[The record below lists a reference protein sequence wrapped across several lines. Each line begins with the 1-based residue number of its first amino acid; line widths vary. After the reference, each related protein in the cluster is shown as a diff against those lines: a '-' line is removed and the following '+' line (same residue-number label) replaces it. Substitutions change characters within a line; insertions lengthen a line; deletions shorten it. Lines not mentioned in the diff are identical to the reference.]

1 MDTALQFAGTD
12 AGTWCHFKNSR
23 FNPFY
28 SPGNGDLMYPEA
40 HLRYRRSLKMGSKS
54 LQDLLLIIALLTAI
68 IAISDGA
75 TDPGDVS
82 ALKGIY
88 SNLGSP
94 QQLTGWNNANGGDP
108 CAQSWKGVSC
118 SGSSVTSIKLSGL
131 GLSGSLYYQLSDLS
145 SLTTL
150 DLSNN
155 NFQGNIP
162 YALPYKLQELN
173 LASNGLTG
181 SIPYSISNTTD
192 LTVLNLSHNQLSGQI
207 QDMFG
212 KLSSLSTLDLS
223 FNVLTQSLP
232 QSFSSLSSLSVLYLQ
247 NNQLTGSVNALAN
260 LPLTDLNIENNRF
273 SGWVPNDWKSNQKF
287 KYSGNSF
294 TTGPAPPPPPFT
306 PPPPS
311 NRRAPKSSVGTSSG
325 GSNGGNSKKKSLSG
339 GAIAGIVFAI
349 ILTAVAAILGAI
361 LFARRSPRSEQ
372 DKEKLS
378 NGVSFS
384 PHAPLAAEVLK
395 ESPEQKI
402 IPSPPEITLKPP
414 PSERN
419 KSSGDKGFGSIF
431 ASKRTKNPIS
441 ATEYSIA
448 DLQMATNSFSQD
460 NLIAEGALGRIYRAE
475 FPDGKILAVKKL
487 DTSTL
492 SLQKPEDFL
501 EAVSNMSRLHH
512 PNITELV
519 GYCTEHE
526 QYLLV
531 YEYFDNGSLYDVLH
545 MADETTRNLTW
556 NIRVKIALGTA
567 RVLEYLHEVCSPSIV
582 HKKFKSS
589 NILLD
594 DDLNPRLSD
603 CGIAAL
609 NPNSERQAQVVGSF
623 GYSAPEYVMSGIYTM
638 KSDVYSFGVVMLEL
652 LTGRK
657 PLDSSRTRS
666 EQSLVRWATPQL
678 HDIDALANMVDP
690 ALKGIYPAKSLS
702 RFADIIALCIQPEPE
717 FRPPMSEV
725 VQVLVRMMQRASLNK
740 RMTGDEVADNDP
752 SDY

>member
-1 MDTALQFAGTD
+1 MRFKVNLPFVSFECCRIKSVICAG
-12 AGTWCHFKNSR
+12 NE
-23 FNPFY
+23 
-28 SPGNGDLMYPEA
+28 DLSSPEA
-40 HLRYRRSLKMGSKS
+40 HQGYRSSLKMGKKF
-54 LQDLLLIIALLTAI
+54 LQCLRLIIAILTAT
-68 IAISDGA
+68 IAISDGT
-75 TDPGDVS
+75 TDPDDVS

-88 SNLGSP
+88 SSLNSP
-94 QQLTGWNNANGGDP
+94 QQLSGWSANGGDP
-108 CAQSWKGVSC
+108 CGQSWKGVSC

-155 NFQGNIP
+155 NIQGNIP
-162 YALPYKLQELN
+162 YALPQKLQELN
-173 LASNGLTG
+173 LASNGLSGT
-181 SIPYSISNTTD
+181 IPYSISNMTGLTD
-192 LTVLNLSHNQLSGQI
+192 LKLSHNQLSGQI
-207 QDMFG
+207 QDIFG
-212 KLSSLSTLDLS
+212 QLSSLSTLDLS
-223 FNVLTQSLP
+223 FNTLTQNLP

-247 NNQLTGSVNALAN
+247 NNQLTGSVNVLAN

-273 SGWVPNDWKSNQKF
+273 SGWVPNAWRSNQNF
-287 KYSGNSF
+287 KYSSGNIF
-294 TTGPAPPPPPFT
+294 ITGPAPPPPPYT

-311 NRRAPKSSVGTSSG
+311 NNQPPKSSNVVPSSG
-325 GSNGGNSKKKSLSG
+325 GSKGGNSNKKSLSG
-339 GAIAGIVFAI
+339 GAIAGIIFAV
-349 ILTAVAAILGAI
+349 ILTVVAAILGVI
-361 LFARRSPRSEQ
+361 FYARKSPRREQ
-372 DKEKLS
+372 DEEKLS
-378 NGVSFS
+378 KSVSFS
-384 PHAPLAAEVLK
+384 PLSPLDAEVLK

-402 IPSPPEITLKPP
+402 SSSPLEITLKPP

-419 KSSGDKGFGSIF
+419 KSTGDKGFGSIF

-492 SLQKPEDFL
+492 SLQRPEDFL
-501 EAVSNMSRLHH
+501 EAVSSISRLHH

-545 MADETTRNLTW
+545 MADETTRNLSW

-594 DDLNPRLSD
+594 DDFNPRLSD

-609 NPNSERQAQVVGSF
+609 NPNSARQVQVLGSF

-678 HDIDALANMVDP
+678 HDIDALAKMVDP
-690 ALKGIYPAKSLS
+690 ALKGSYPAKSLS

-725 VQVLVRMMQRASLNK
+725 VQALVRMMQRASLNK
-740 RMTGDEVADNDP
+740 RMTGDETADHDP
-752 SDY
+752 ADY

>member
-1 MDTALQFAGTD
+1 VHTALQFAGTD
-12 AGTWCHFKNSR
+12 AGTRCHFNNSR

-28 SPGNGDLMYPEA
+28 STGNEDLSSPEA
-40 HLRYRRSLKMGSKS
+40 HSGYRSSLKMGKKI
-54 LQDLLLIIALLTAI
+54 LQCFLLIIAILTAT
-68 IAISDGA
+68 IAISNGA
-75 TDPGDVS
+75 TDQGDVS

-88 SNLGSP
+88 SSLNSP
-94 QQLTGWNNANGGDP
+94 QQLSGWSANGGDP
-108 CAQSWKGVSC
+108 CLQSWKGVSC

-131 GLSGSLYYQLSDLS
+131 GLSGFLYYQLSELS

-155 NFQGNIP
+155 NIQGNIP
-162 YALPYKLQELN
+162 YALPQKLQELN
-173 LASNGLTG
+173 LASNGLSGT
-181 SIPYSISNTTD
+181 IPYSLSNMTGLTD
-192 LTVLNLSHNQLSGQI
+192 LKLSHNQLSGQI
-207 QDMFG
+207 QDIFG
-212 KLSSLSTLDLS
+212 QLSSLSTLDLS
-223 FNVLTQSLP
+223 FNTLTQSLP

-260 LPLTDLNIENNRF
+260 LQPTDLNIENNRF
-273 SGWVPNDWKSNQKF
+273 SGWVPNAWKSNQNY

-294 TTGPAPPPPPFT
+294 TTSPAPPPPPYT

-311 NRRAPKSSVGTSSG
+311 NRRAPSRNSGTSSG
-325 GSNGGNSKKKSLSG
+325 GSNGGNSNKKSLSG
-339 GAIAGIVFAI
+339 GAIAGIVFAV
-349 ILTAVAAILGAI
+349 ILTAVAGILGVI
-361 LFARRSPRSEQ
+361 LYARRSPRRARDE
-372 DKEKLS
+372 EKLS

-384 PHAPLAAEVLK
+384 PLSPLDAEALK

-402 IPSPPEITLKPP
+402 SPAPLEITLKPP
-414 PSERN
+414 PYERN
-419 KSSGDKGFGSIF
+419 KSTGDKGFGSIF

-475 FPDGKILAVKKL
+475 FPNGKILAVKKL

-492 SLQKPEDFL
+492 SLQRPEEFL

-567 RVLEYLHEVCSPSIV
+567 RVLE
-582 HKKFKSS
+582 
-589 NILLD
+589 
-594 DDLNPRLSD
+594 
-603 CGIAAL
+603 
-609 NPNSERQAQVVGSF
+609 
-623 GYSAPEYVMSGIYTM
+623 
-638 KSDVYSFGVVMLEL
+638 
-652 LTGRK
+652 
-657 PLDSSRTRS
+657 
-666 EQSLVRWATPQL
+666 
-678 HDIDALANMVDP
+678 
-690 ALKGIYPAKSLS
+690 
-702 RFADIIALCIQPEPE
+702 
-717 FRPPMSEV
+717 
-725 VQVLVRMMQRASLNK
+725 
-740 RMTGDEVADNDP
+740 
-752 SDY
+752 